1 MSKLL
6 LVRHGQ
12 SEWNATGRWQGIADP
27 PLTDLGVHQA
37 ETAARSLGMFDLIAS
52 SNLQRANRTA
62 EIIASAIG
70 VGPVLV
76 EPELRERDAG
86 EWQGLTKDE
95 IEAQW
100 PGYLA
105 DNRWPPGYEGDDS
118 VSERA
123 ISALARLSAQLA
135 GGTGLVVV
143 HAGVIYNVEA
153 LAGMPFERMPNLGG
167 RWIELSPEKIEAG
180 ERVLLIDPDSVEALA
195 AATIER
201 FGAVHVVCNNAGVGG
216 GGLIK
221 DQQLVD
227 WKWVIDV
234 NLWGVIHGVH
244 SFLPHLR
251 SVDEAHIMSTASV
264 AGLTSGPGL
273 GPYNASKYAVVAIME
288 TLHHEMER
296 DDESNVG
303 VSVLCPGVVNT
314 TLTNPADEPRPDW
327 LMPETVAEAILHAVT
342 APMNTN
348 IFDIT
353 LIPTEQSPW

>member
-37 ETAARSLGMFDLIAS
+37 QTAARSLGMFDLIAS

-143 HAGVIYNVEA
+143 HAGVIYTVEA
-153 LAGMPFERMPNLGG
+153 LAGMPFERIPNLGG

-180 ERVLLIDPDSVEALA
+180 ERVLLIDPDSVEA
-195 AATIER
+195 T
-201 FGAVHVVCNNAGVGG
+201 VP
-216 GGLIK
+216 
-221 DQQLVD
+221 DQ
-227 WKWVIDV
+227 I
-234 NLWGVIHGVH
+234 
-244 SFLPHLR
+244 
-251 SVDEAHIMSTASV
+251 
-264 AGLTSGPGL
+264 
-273 GPYNASKYAVVAIME
+273 
-288 TLHHEMER
+288 
-296 DDESNVG
+296 
-303 VSVLCPGVVNT
+303 
-314 TLTNPADEPRPDW
+314 
-327 LMPETVAEAILHAVT
+327 
-342 APMNTN
+342 
-348 IFDIT
+348 
-353 LIPTEQSPW
+353 

>member
-1 MSKLL
+1 MRNLHDR
-6 LVRHGQ
+6 V
-12 SEWNATGRWQGIADP
+12 AVVTGAGSGIGRALALGFGAEGCEIVLADVQDDAR
-27 PLTDLGVHQA
+27 T
-37 ETAARSLGMFDLIAS
+37 ETADMLEAEGVE
-52 SNLQRANRTA
+52 NL
-62 EIIASAIG
+62 
-70 VGPVLV
+70 
-76 EPELRERDAG
+76 
-86 EWQGLTKDE
+86 
-95 IEAQW
+95 
-100 PGYLA
+100 
-105 DNRWPPGYEGDDS
+105 S
-118 VSERA
+118 VKVDV
-123 ISALARLSAQLA
+123 
-135 GGTGLVVV
+135 T
-143 HAGVIYNVEA
+143 
-153 LAGMPFERMPNLGG
+153 
-167 RWIELSPEKIEAG
+167 
-180 ERVLLIDPDSVEALA
+180 DPDSVEALA

-251 SVDEAHIMSTASV
+251 NADEAHIMSTASV

-314 TLTNPADEPRPDW
+314 NIITAQRNRPEHLKRERKKGRAGADAQRRNANIAAALASGMNPADVAACVVDATKNRQFWVLSHPEHLEEIEYRNQSLHSLTNP
-327 LMPETVAEAILHAVT
+327 
-342 APMNTN
+342 
-348 IFDIT
+348 T
-353 LIPTEQSPW
+353 LGGSFTDGD